1 MKRGLFL
8 MTTLTVLILNVFL
21 TGCKKEEDLYG
32 TWKLDAVYVTDNTIE
47 SSYIHFADNGYYYVF
62 NQYKDGYWFITRYS
76 YTYKAGYLK
85 VKTIFNLG
93 TNDYSCQIDD
103 DEITI
108 DWTEGTK
115 TYKKC
120 DKPKNLD
127 EAIKQVND
135 DNK

>member
-32 TWKLDAVYVTDNTIE
+32 TWKEDAVYNSNIE
-47 SSYIHFADNGYYYVF
+47 ATYIHFAEDGYYYIF
-62 NQYKDGYWFITRYS
+62 DQYRDGDWHIWRYS

-115 TYKKC
+115 RYKKC
-120 DKPKNLD
+120 EKPKNLD

-135 DNK
+135 EYKK